1 VTDVRAPAAATADRA
16 AMQRRTML
24 VLIWS
29 VIPTSAALTA
39 AFAAT
44 AVLAEDI
51 TGSETLAGLAAG
63 SLSVGSVAAAFPL
76 ARLMSRRGR
85 RRGLVTGWSIAGAG
99 MAAVSA
105 AAITELYPLLVAGI
119 VAIGAGQSANLST
132 RYAAADLA
140 PEDRRGR
147 AIGMLVWATTFGAV
161 AGPSIALG
169 PASSAAGWLSLPDLA
184 GPYLLGL
191 AMFTTGVAVT
201 HLRLRPDPLEVAGAI
216 APAAGGQR
224 ARPAGAR
231 AHRGSDEGASS
242 SPRATPVLAVAKRIA
257 SRPAARLA
265 VLAMLTGQAVMVGIM
280 TMTPL
285 HMSSGDHELRIIGF
299 VISLHIVGMYAFSPA
314 VGWLVDRVGP
324 HLVVAGG
331 GVMLFVGAELASHT
345 DPSDSLGVF
354 VGLLLIGLGWSFG
367 LISGSSLLTSAYPA
381 DERVEV
387 QGAADMIMTLG
398 GAISGL
404 FAGFAMEKVG
414 YHSFSHWAGMAALI
428 LVAAGGVAWFTGRGS
443 PRLRPG

>member
-1 VTDVRAPAAATADRA
+1 
-16 AMQRRTML
+16 MQRRTML

-39 AFAAT
+39 AFAST

-85 RRGLVTGWSIAGAG
+85 RRGLVTGWSIAAAG
-99 MAAVSA
+99 MGAVSA
-105 AAITELYPLLVAGI
+105 AAVTELYPLLVAGI

-147 AIGMLVWATTFGAV
+147 AIGMLVWAITFGAV

-169 PASSAAGWLSLPDLA
+169 PASSAAGRLGLPDLA

-191 AMFTTGVAVT
+191 VMFTTGVAVT

-216 APAAGGQR
+216 APSAGR
-224 ARPAGAR
+224 WARPASAR
-231 AHRGSDEGASS
+231 AHRGSVEDASG
-242 SPRATPVLAVAKRIA
+242 SPRATPVLTVAKRIL
-257 SRPAARLA
+257 SQPAARLA
-265 VLAMLTGQAVMVGIM
+265 VLAMLTGQAVMVGVM

-324 HLVVAGG
+324 HLVVATG

-381 DERVEV
+381 SERVEV

-398 GAISGL
+398 GAVSGL

-443 PRLRPG
+443 PRLHPG